1 VNRNMITAVVLA
13 AITVS
18 TAQVYASAGPIKIT
32 GSTKTAYERTEEN
45 EYKSKSEVKVYMTS
59 EIDDRTTAGLDL
71 KFKNSNN
78 HTANSESN
86 SITLYDVWAES
97 KLNNNMALRLGSQ
110 PIEIGKGLWMA
121 ANGVTGA
128 MLSAKLDKSNSIRIF
143 AGRDQQE
150 DTVYDAK
157 SHTKINFTN
166 EIQYLAWDN
175 TFEKGTGG
183 LYFGKQDKDKYVAV
197 HGEYEIAPQTAVS
210 SEYIN
215 NNHSNT
221 RAYVV
226 ELVNGNAKKVGDFK
240 YTLSY
245 MDADAG
251 IFRDANYTDYDDQYT
266 ESGFKGVGAAVS
278 YKVSKA
284 GTLTFEKWWGEKTAA
299 TDHGTFICSSLKL
312 STKF

>member
-1 VNRNMITAVVLA
+1 MSRKMIVAIALA
-13 AITVS
+13 AITMS
-18 TAQVYASAGPIKIT
+18 TAQVYASPIKIT
-32 GSTKTAYERTEEN
+32 GSTKTAYERTEDN

-59 EIDDRTTAGLDL
+59 ELDDRTTVGLDL

-78 HTANSESN
+78 HTTNSEAN
-86 SITLYDVWAES
+86 SITLYDVWVES
-97 KLNNNMALRLGSQ
+97 KLNSSMALRLGSQ
-110 PIEIGKGLWMA
+110 PIDIGKGLWMA

-128 MLSAKLDKSNSIRIF
+128 MLSAQIDKSNAIRVF

-157 SHTKINFTN
+157 SHSKINFTN
-166 EIQYLAWDN
+166 EIQYLAWDS
-175 TFEKGTGG
+175 TFVKGTGG
-183 LYFGKQDKDKYVAV
+183 VYLGKQDKDKYIAV
-197 HGEYEIAPQTAVS
+197 HGEYEITPQIAIS

-215 NNHSNT
+215 NNHSDT

-226 ELVNGNAKKVGDFK
+226 EVVNGKAKKVGEFK

-245 MDADAG
+245 MNADAG

-266 ESGFKGVGAAVS
+266 ENGFKGVGTAIA

-284 GTLTFEKWWGEKTAA
+284 GTLTFEKWWGEKTAV